1 MTTLANRPAAHL
13 ISFAAECFE
22 TVGTQEEYSVLNP
35 FGRSGPEKFGTD
47 FAAAK
52 AHADKCG
59 REVQVSTVQVK
70 RRVRWN

>member
-1 MTTLANRPAAHL
+1 MTLAARPAANL

-35 FGRSGPEKFGTD
+35 SGRGGPEKFGTN

-59 REVQVSTVQVK
+59 RAVEVSTIPVL